1 MAASRLP
8 CLLAA
13 LLAALL
19 VGCSTVQ
26 VKHDYDPGFD
36 FSGYQSW
43 FWLPPS
49 EQGATDPRV
58 HNEITEA
65 RVRRALEDTLIARG
79 YSKAPSGEGDFGV
92 GYHLAI
98 EGRIDVRTVDR
109 YYGYG
114 RGWRGWSGGYG
125 YTDTYVDQYDQGML
139 IVDIVDMRSRQLVWR
154 GTAEARVDE
163 SADPERRDA
172 RVREAV
178 EKLFAEFPPG

>member
-98 EGRIDVRTVDR
+98 EGRIDVRA
-109 YYGYG
+109 
-114 RGWRGWSGGYG
+114 
-125 YTDTYVDQYDQGML
+125 
-139 IVDIVDMRSRQLVWR
+139 
-154 GTAEARVDE
+154 TATPTPT
-163 SADPERRDA
+163 STSTT
-172 RVREAV
+172 REC
-178 EKLFAEFPPG
+178 